1 MEFDPKQ
8 DEKIQKLE
16 NILKESN
23 ENSKALILTHA
34 KPDIDALASQYTWS
48 FILSNR
54 FNINNEIASQGYVDH
69 PSSEYL
75 QKILNSH
82 YETQPKKIKEINIKD
97 YDLIFL
103 FDTNPSLIQI
113 CPLNPN
119 QIKENK
125 DKIIVI
131 DHHKKSKEHKKQNIL
146 LEDINNEDISS
157 TSTRIIEYLKAWDIK
172 FDTTKEEH
180 KLLAT
185 SLKIGLDIDTLNSIQ
200 KGRDYLSMAYI
211 SEAINNNLYSSTRYR
226 PFTEQE
232 QTGIANG
239 ISNRV
244 KVDTFVIG
252 CAGYLISSNKATIAE
267 LAESLIREQGFD
279 TGIGSAIIDNKLEIS
294 IRTNNEASKSAETIA
309 SWFGGLGRIYA
320 GGATRELGILS
331 EFPSDTEEVIN
342 VCQDYLKM
350 VVKKNLGK

>member
-1 MEFDPKQ
+1 MEFNPKK

-23 ENSKALILTHA
+23 ENSKALILSHN

-48 FILSNR
+48 FILSNK
-54 FNINNEIASQGYVDH
+54 FNITNEIAHKGYVDH

-75 QKILNSH
+75 QKTLNSH
-82 YETQPKKIKEINIKD
+82 YETQPKKIEDIKIKEYD
-97 YDLIFL
+97 YIFL
-103 FDTNPSLIQI
+103 FDTNPSLVQM

-125 DKIIVI
+125 NKIIVI
-131 DHHKKSKEHKKQNIL
+131 DHHKKSKEQKEHKIL
-146 LEDINNEDISS
+146 LEDINCDDISS
-157 TSTRIIEYLKAWDIK
+157 TSTRIIEYLMAWDIK

-200 KGRDYLSMAYI
+200 KGRDYLCMAYI
-211 SEAINNNLYSSTRYR
+211 SEAINNNLYRSTRHR

-232 QTGIANG
+232 QTGIASG
-239 ISNRV
+239 IANRV

-294 IRTNNEASKSAETIA
+294 IRTNNESSKSAETIA
-309 SWFGGLGRIYA
+309 EWFGGSGRTYA
-320 GGATRELGILS
+320 AGATRDLGILA
-331 EFPSDTEEVIN
+331 EFPSDTEEVIK

-350 VVKKNLGK
+350 VIKRNLGK